1 MYFGMLTRNAVL
13 DCALLAWFICQAA
26 KVMIDAVVLRE
37 FSLHRMIT
45 SGGMP
50 SSHSGFVV
58 AATAAIGKLYGIDGP
73 LFALAAIFSAVVM
86 YDACNVRRCAGD
98 TAHLVNLLL
107 SNLEKRSHEGL
118 SKDLK
123 EVMGHSPFQVFVGAL
138 IGLALGL
145 LV

>member
-1 MYFGMLTRNAVL
+1 MLTRNAVL

-26 KVMIDAVVLRE
+26 KVLIDAVVLRE
-37 FSLHRMIT
+37 FSLRRMIS

-50 SSHSGFVV
+50 SSHSGLVV
-58 AATAAIGKLYGIDGP
+58 AATTAIGKLYGIDGP

-98 TAHLVNLLL
+98 TAHLVNRLV
-107 SNLEKRSHEGL
+107 SSLEKRSHGEP
-118 SKDLK
+118 SEDLK
-123 EVMGHSPFQVFVGAL
+123 EVMGHSPLQVLIGAL
-138 IGLALGL
+138 TGFVLGL

>member
-26 KVMIDAVVLRE
+26 KVLIDAVVLRE

-50 SSHSGFVV
+50 SSH
-58 AATAAIGKLYGIDGP
+58 KLYGIDGP

-107 SNLEKRSHEGL
+107 SSLEKRSHEGL

-123 EVMGHSPFQVFVGAL
+123 EVMGHSPFQVFIGAL

>member
-1 MYFGMLTRNAVL
+1 MLTRNAVI

-26 KVMIDAVVLRE
+26 KVFIDIVILRQ
-37 FSLHRMIT
+37 FSLRRMIS

-50 SSHSGFVV
+50 SSHSGLVV
-58 AATAAIGKLYGIDGP
+58 AAATAIGKIYGIDGP
-73 LFALAAIFSAVVM
+73 LFALAAIFAAVVM

-107 SNLEKRSHEGL
+107 SHLQKGEHEQL
-118 SKDLK
+118 YDDLK
-123 EVMGHSPFQVFVGAL
+123 EVMGHSPLQVLVGAV

>member
-26 KVMIDAVVLRE
+26 KVLIDLIILRE
-37 FSLHRMIT
+37 FSPRRMLT

-58 AATAAIGKLYGIDGP
+58 AAAAAIGKLYGMDGP
-73 LFALAAIFSAVVM
+73 LFALAAIFSFVVM

-107 SNLEKRSHEGL
+107 SHLEKRSVAEF
-118 SKDLK
+118 SEDLK
-123 EVMGHSPFQVFVGAL
+123 EVMGHSPLQVLIGAL
-138 IGLALGL
+138 IGLGLGL